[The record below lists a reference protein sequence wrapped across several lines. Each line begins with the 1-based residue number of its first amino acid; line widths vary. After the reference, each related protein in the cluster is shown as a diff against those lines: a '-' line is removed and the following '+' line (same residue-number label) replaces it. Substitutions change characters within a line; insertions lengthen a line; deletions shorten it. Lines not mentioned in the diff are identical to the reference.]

1 MSIKKGLHK
10 LCRDLGDIAGV
21 DAAYVSEGEQH
32 RIRINGVDFFWN
44 RDGSYDGWEVELEA
58 KWHIDLL
65 RYIDTGEA
73 SPEFLAFLDAN
84 LTIQQA
90 AHRLLKARQWGVDE
104 DS

>member
-10 LCRDLGDIAGV
+10 FCRDLADFAGV
-21 DAAYVSEGEQH
+21 DAAYVAEGEQH

-44 RDGSYDGWEVELEA
+44 HDGCYDGWEVEMEA
-58 KWHIDLL
+58 KWHNDLR

-84 LTIQQA
+84 PTMQQVA
-90 AHRLLKARQWGVDE
+90 DRLLNARQRGVD
-104 DS
+104 DDC

>member
-1 MSIKKGLHK
+1 MSIKKRLHEF
-10 LCRDLGDIAGV
+10 CQDLSDFARV

-58 KWHIDLL
+58 KWHADLR

-84 LTIQQA
+84 PAIQQVA
-90 AHRLLKARQWGVDE
+90 DRLLKARQWGVDE
-104 DS
+104 DR